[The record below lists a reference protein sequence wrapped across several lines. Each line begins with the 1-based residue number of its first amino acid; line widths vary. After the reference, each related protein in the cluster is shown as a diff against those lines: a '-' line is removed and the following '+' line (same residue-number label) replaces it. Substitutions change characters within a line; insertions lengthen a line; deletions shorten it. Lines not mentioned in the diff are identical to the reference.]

1 MVAAVSL
8 KSFRNMPDW
17 LSPAIDPSIAIGWPM
32 LAVRLALALA
42 FGLLVAAVYR
52 GTRNTAGVSRS
63 FPGTLVL
70 LCVLIAMVT
79 QVIGT
84 NVALAFSL
92 VGALSIVRFRT
103 AVQDTRD
110 TAFVIFAVA
119 SGMAIGAGQPAV
131 AVVGSVAVGCA
142 AWLFRDPRRSTAV
155 GRRAYDLGIRLGW
168 SPEAEAGVRRVLLG
182 HDPAAVQVGGGTA
195 KKGASI
201 HLAYRL
207 HLPQDVPLAALI
219 AELKAIESVQ
229 NVQIHQP
236 ARDA

>member
-1 MVAAVSL
+1 
-8 KSFRNMPDW
+8 MPDW
-17 LSPAIDPSIAIGWPM
+17 LSPAIDPSVNVGWQV
-32 LAVRLALALA
+32 LAVRLALSLVC
-42 FGLLVAAVYR
+42 GLLVAAIYR
-52 GTRNTAGVSRS
+52 GTRDTSRVSRS

-131 AVVGSVAVGCA
+131 AVMGTIAVSCA
-142 AWLFRDPRRSTAV
+142 AWLFRDAPVPAV
-155 GRRAYDLGIRLGW
+155 HPGTRVFDLHVRLGW
-168 SPEAEAGVRRVLLG
+168 SPDADARVRQSLARHDPEAEAI
-182 HDPAAVQVGGGTA
+182 GGGTA
-195 KKGASI
+195 KKGAAMS
-201 HLAYRL
+201 LTYRL
-207 HLPQDVPLAALI
+207 RLPLAVPLAAVI
-219 AELKAIESVQ
+219 SELKQIESVQ
-229 NVQIHQP
+229 SVEIHQP
-236 ARDA
+236 RRNT

>member
-1 MVAAVSL
+1 
-8 KSFRNMPDW
+8 MPDW
-17 LSPAIDPSIAIGWPM
+17 LSHAIDPSVNVGWQV
-32 LAVRLALALA
+32 LAVRLALSLMC
-42 FGLLVAAVYR
+42 GLLVAAIYR
-52 GTRNTAGVSRS
+52 GTRDTSRVARS

-131 AVVGSVAVGCA
+131 AVMGAITVSCA
-142 AWLFRDPRRSTAV
+142 AWLFRDAPVPAAQRGTRV
-155 GRRAYDLGIRLGW
+155 FDLHVRLGW
-168 SPEAEAGVRRVLLG
+168 SPDAEARVRQSLAR
-182 HDPAAVQVGGGTA
+182 HDPEVEAIGGGTA
-195 KKGASI
+195 KKGAAMN
-201 HLAYRL
+201 LAYRL
-207 HLPQDVPLAALI
+207 RLPRGVPLAEVI
-219 AELKAIESVQ
+219 AELKGIESVQ
-229 NVQIHQP
+229 SVDIHHP
-236 ARDA
+236 RRDS